1 MMAAPT
7 NTPARNATPTATPA
21 AANHI
26 AGHAHHSLLPHWL
39 TQLGGLGLFTVAAI
53 DSSPIPLAIPG
64 STDLLL
70 LLLVSRHGNP
80 FLLAAC
86 AIAGSAVGGFIT
98 WSTGKKGGEALM
110 ERSVPARFRK
120 RIEQWTNQHSLLSV
134 MLPALLPPPIPLTPF
149 LLAAGALGVSRRRF
163 LVAYNSA
170 RVVRYS
176 LVSWAGVVYGR
187 RVVHWWTNTLA
198 GWSSVI
204 GWTFGVALIAA
215 IVFGI
220 WRYRRQRAA
229 VLEPANAKVQLA

>member
-1 MMAAPT
+1 MAAPT
-7 NTPARNATPTATPA
+7 NTPVKTATPA
-21 AANHI
+21 AAK
-26 AGHAHHSLLPHWL
+26 HAASQVHHSPLPHWL
-39 TQLGGLGLFTVAAI
+39 THLGGLGLFAVAVV

-86 AIAGSAVGGFIT
+86 TIAGSAVGGYIT
-98 WSTGKKGGEALM
+98 WSAGKKGGNALM

-134 MLPALLPPPIPLTPF
+134 MLPALLPPPIPLTAF

-163 LVAYNSA
+163 LVAYNAA

-187 RVVHWWTNTLA
+187 SVVHWWTNTLA
-198 GWSSVI
+198 GWSGVI
-204 GWTFGVALIAA
+204 GWTFAATMIAA
-215 IVFGI
+215 IAFGI

-229 VLEPANAKVQLA
+229 PLGRSAEAVPAN